1 MLNKKSSEE
10 KLSGNNNQFIYQN
23 RKPVIEQRYKSHLR
37 GQEVP
42 QGLNRN
48 QSKPAL

>member
-1 MLNKKSSEE
+1 MLIKKSSEE
-10 KLSGNNNQFIYQN
+10 KLSNNQFIYSN
-23 RKPVIEQRYKSHLR
+23 RKPIEQRYKSHLR
-37 GQEVP
+37 GQEAP